1 MSNFRQTG
9 RGRECGPI
17 LNPQYQHESVEG
29 NVVLEFNV
37 SRFIPKIIIPRLEDK
52 SGEIEVALKL
62 NKSKGWVIWRNC
74 QV

>member
-9 RGRECGPI
+9 QGRECGPI

-37 SRFIPKIIIPRLEDK
+37 SRFIPKIINNHLGKIRVVK
-52 SGEIEVALKL
+52 
-62 NKSKGWVIWRNC
+62 WRWH
-74 QV
+74 

>member
-1 MSNFRQTG
+1 M
-9 RGRECGPI
+9 
-17 LNPQYQHESVEG
+17 
-29 NVVLEFNV
+29 VLEFNV

>member
-1 MSNFRQTG
+1 MWSY
-9 RGRECGPI
+9 
-17 LNPQYQHESVEG
+17 PQYQHESVEG

-62 NKSKGWVIWRNC
+62 NK
-74 QV
+74 

>member
-9 RGRECGPI
+9 QGRECGPI

-37 SRFIPKIIIPRLEDK
+37 SRFIPKIINNHLGKKIRVVK
-52 SGEIEVALKL
+52 WRWHQNEIHPKA
-62 NKSKGWVIWRNC
+62 G
-74 QV
+74 

>member
-9 RGRECGPI
+9 QGRECGPI

-37 SRFIPKIIIPRLEDK
+37 SRFIPKIINNHLGKKLR
-52 SGEIEVALKL
+52 VALKL
-62 NKSKGWVIWRNC
+62 NKSESWMIGRNC